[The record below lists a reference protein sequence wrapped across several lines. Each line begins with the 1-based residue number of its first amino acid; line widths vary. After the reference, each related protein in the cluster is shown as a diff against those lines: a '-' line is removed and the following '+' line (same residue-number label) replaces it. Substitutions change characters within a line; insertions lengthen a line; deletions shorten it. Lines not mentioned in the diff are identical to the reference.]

1 VGELGVGGL
10 LVVWPVRE
18 NVTCRKSEDT
28 HQITARRRVKEEKE
42 ESETF
47 RSSGTQE
54 KKKIIL
60 KSTPNVSIS
69 NGGVALLLSFSID
82 SSYAIPLEIS

>member
-1 VGELGVGGL
+1 LKLNVGELGVGGL

-54 KKKIIL
+54 KKKL
-60 KSTPNVSIS
+60 
-69 NGGVALLLSFSID
+69 F
-82 SSYAIPLEIS
+82 

>member
-28 HQITARRRVKEEKE
+28 HQITARRRVKEKKKRVKH
-42 ESETF
+42 F
-47 RSSGTQE
+47 GRPR